1 MRVLIDTNVLFSAA
15 YRSGSVPHQAYLK
28 AIDYPFQCL
37 VCEQSFVEL
46 RKNFTM
52 KFPDTDDLIDRFI
65 KMVKAAVETVPIP
78 ETTHLDE
85 TKLRDPDDATILRAA
100 LAASADII
108 ITGDLDFLES
118 GIESLLIMT
127 ATQFI
132 QTNHEKR

>member
-28 AIDYPFQCL
+28 AIEYPFQCL

-46 RKNFTM
+46 RKKFAM
-52 KFPDTDDLIDRFI
+52 KFPGTDELIDRFI
-65 KMVKAAVETVPIP
+65 KMVETAVETIPIP
-78 ETTHLDE
+78 NTIHPDE

-108 ITGDLDFLES
+108 VTGDLDFLES
-118 GIESLLIMT
+118 GIETLMIMT
-127 ATQFI
+127 AMQFI
-132 QTNHEKR
+132 QTNHE